1 MNKEIWTKAAVVG
14 SLWASVEIIMGSFF
28 HNLQL
33 PFAGTL
39 LATFTV
45 VFVVA
50 ILQIWPERGLI
61 WRAGII
67 CALMK
72 SISPSA
78 VILGPMTGIFFEAVL
93 LEFFIF
99 LFGRNIFSYII
110 AGMMAVL
117 SALFHK
123 LLTLLIIYGWDA
135 VEILSNVY
143 KFAMKQLKF
152 TNVNPMDAVWILV
165 VIYVVLGTSAA
176 IVGYIIG
183 RKANKQKESQ
193 NNISNFDIS
202 KANNFFSIDKQQK
215 FSVYLL
221 VLNLLAVVFVLFFI
235 NKFGLLLGLIPAIIF
250 ITFNLLRYQN
260 ALRQFKRPALWMQL
274 AVLTLLASLF
284 YIDGAEI
291 VYFSL
296 KGVLVGLEMTL
307 RAIVVVLGFSSISV
321 ELRNP
326 IIKTVLSKKGFSQ
339 LYNAL
344 GLAFSALP
352 AILSDVAKPKQ
363 MFKQPFKTIVQILL
377 FTDSLYLAFM
387 SNLPEEDHNI
397 ISNKNV

>member
-1 MNKEIWTKAAVVG
+1 MKKDIWVKAAVVG

-39 LATFTV
+39 LAVFTV
-45 VFVVA
+45 TFVIA

-93 LEFFIF
+93 LELFIF
-99 LFGRNIFSYII
+99 LLGRNLISYII
-110 AGMMAVL
+110 AGIMAVL

-123 LLTLLIIYGWDA
+123 LITLLIIYGWDA
-135 VEILSNVY
+135 VAILSNVY
-143 KFAMKQLKF
+143 KFAMKQLSF

-165 VIYVVLGTSAA
+165 SIYIILGLFAS
-176 IVGYIIG
+176 IMGYIIG
-183 RKANKQKESQ
+183 QKAKSQKQENHQ
-193 NNISNFDIS
+193 IAAFDIS
-202 KANNFFSIDKQQK
+202 KTDSFFSLESNQK
-215 FSVYLL
+215 FSVWLL
-221 VLNLLAVVFVLFFI
+221 VINITSVISILYIINTFGLYYGLAVAALF
-235 NKFGLLLGLIPAIIF
+235 LAY
-250 ITFNLLRYQN
+250 NLLRYKN
-260 ALRQFKRPALWMQL
+260 AIRQFKRPALWMQL
-274 AVLTLLASLF
+274 VVLTILASLF
-284 YIDGAEI
+284 YVDGSEI
-291 VYFSL
+291 VYFS
-296 KGVLVGLEMTL
+296 KQGIFVGLEMTL
-307 RAIVVVLGFSSISV
+307 RAVVVVLGFSSISV

-326 IIKTVLSKKGFSQ
+326 IIKTVLNKKGFSQ

-352 AILSDVAKPKQ
+352 AIISDVTKPQK
-363 MFKQPFKTIVQILL
+363 MFRKPFKTIVEILL
-377 FTDSLYLAFM
+377 FTDGLYQTFKAENE
-387 SNLPEEDHNI
+387 S
-397 ISNKNV
+397 

>member
-1 MNKEIWTKAAVVG
+1 MNKDIWTKAAVVG

-39 LATFTV
+39 LAVFTV
-45 VFVVA
+45 TFVIA

-67 CALMK
+67 AALMK

-99 LFGRNIFSYII
+99 LLGRNIISYIV

-123 LLTLLIIYGWDA
+123 LITLLIIYGWDA
-135 VEILSNVY
+135 VAILSNVY
-143 KFAMKQLKF
+143 KFAMKQLSF
-152 TNVNPMDAVWILV
+152 TQVNPMDAVWILV
-165 VIYVVLGTSAA
+165 SIYLVLGILSAL
-176 IVGYIIG
+176 IG
-183 RKANKQKESQ
+183 FKIGKKALEQKEKQ
-193 NNISNFDIS
+193 PRIATFDIS
-202 KANNFFSIDKQQK
+202 FADSFFSISKEQK

-221 VLNLLAVVFVLFFI
+221 AFNILSVVAILFII
-235 NKFGLLLGLIPAIIF
+235 NKWGLYWGLESASVF
-250 ITFNLLRYQN
+250 LVYNLLRYKN
-260 ALRQFKRPALWMQL
+260 AARQFKRPALWLQL
-274 AVLTLLASLF
+274 FILTLLASLF
-284 YIDGAEI
+284 YVEGSQI
-291 VYFSL
+291 VYFSPN
-296 KGVLVGLEMTL
+296 GIFVGLEMTL

-326 IIKTVLSKKGFSQ
+326 IIRTVLNKKGFSK
-339 LYNAL
+339 LYKAL

-352 AILSDVAKPKQ
+352 AIMTNVTKPQK
-363 MFKQPFKTIVQILL
+363 MLKKPFKTIVDILL
-377 FTDSLYLAFM
+377 YTDSLYLAFIKFEQE
-387 SNLPEEDHNI
+387 N
-397 ISNKNV
+397 NVKS

>member
-1 MNKEIWTKAAVVG
+1 MNKDIWTKSAVVG

-39 LATFTV
+39 LAVFTV
-45 VFVVA
+45 TFVIA

-61 WRAGII
+61 WRAGIV
-67 CALMK
+67 ASLMK

-99 LFGRNIFSYII
+99 MLGRNLFSYVV

-123 LLTLLIIYGWDA
+123 LITLLIIYGWDA
-135 VEILSNVY
+135 VAILSNVY
-143 KFAMKQLKF
+143 KFAMKQLSF
-152 TNVNPMDAVWILV
+152 TQVNPIDAVWVLV
-165 VIYVVLGTSAA
+165 SIYLILGTLSAMMGYKIGKKA
-176 IVGYIIG
+176 ID
-183 RKANKQKESQ
+183 QKEKQ
-193 NNISNFDIS
+193 QRIADFDIS
-202 KANNFFSIDKQQK
+202 SADSFFSISKAQK

-221 VLNLLAVVFVLFFI
+221 ALNIFSVVAILFII
-235 NKFGLLLGLIPAIIF
+235 NKWGLYWGLETASIF
-250 ITFNLLRYQN
+250 LVYNFLRYKN
-260 ALRQFKRPALWMQL
+260 AMRQFKRPALWTQL
-274 AVLTLLASLF
+274 LILTVLASLF
-284 YIDGAEI
+284 YVEDSQI
-291 VYFSL
+291 VYFST
-296 KGVLVGLEMTL
+296 KGIFVGLEMTL
-307 RAIVVVLGFSSISV
+307 RAIVVVSGFSSISV

-326 IIKTVLSKKGFSQ
+326 IIRTVLNKKGFSN

-352 AILSDVAKPKQ
+352 AIMSDITKPKK
-363 MFKQPFKTIVQILL
+363 MLKNPFKTIVDILL
-377 FTDSLYLAFM
+377 YTDSLYLAFVK
-387 SNLPEEDHNI
+387 SKPQNNGEN
-397 ISNKNV
+397 

>member
-1 MNKEIWTKAAVVG
+1 MNKDIWTKSAVVG

-39 LATFTV
+39 LAVFTV
-45 VFVVA
+45 TFVIA

-61 WRAGII
+61 WRAGIV
-67 CALMK
+67 ASLMK

-99 LFGRNIFSYII
+99 LLGRNLFSYVV

-123 LLTLLIIYGWDA
+123 LMTLLIIYGWDA
-135 VEILSNVY
+135 VAILSNVY
-143 KFAMKQLKF
+143 KFAMKQLSF
-152 TNVNPMDAVWILV
+152 TQVNPIDAVWVLV
-165 VIYVVLGTSAA
+165 SIYLILGTLSAMMGYKIGKKA
-176 IVGYIIG
+176 IE
-183 RKANKQKESQ
+183 QKEKQ
-193 NNISNFDIS
+193 QRIADFDIS
-202 KANNFFSIDKQQK
+202 SADSFFSISKAQK

-221 VLNLLAVVFVLFFI
+221 ALNIFSVVAILFII
-235 NKFGLLLGLIPAIIF
+235 NKWGLYWGLETASLF
-250 ITFNLLRYQN
+250 LVYNFLRYKD
-260 ALRQFKRPALWMQL
+260 AMRQFKRPALWAQL
-274 AVLTLLASLF
+274 LILTVLASLF
-284 YIDGAEI
+284 YVEDSQI
-291 VYFSL
+291 VYFST
-296 KGVLVGLEMTL
+296 KGIFVGLEMTL
-307 RAIVVVLGFSSISV
+307 RAIVVVSGFSSISV

-326 IIKTVLSKKGFSQ
+326 IIRTVLNKKGFSN

-352 AILSDVAKPKQ
+352 AIMSDITKPKK
-363 MFKQPFKTIVQILL
+363 MLKNPFKTIVDILL
-377 FTDSLYLAFM
+377 YTDSLYFAFVK
-387 SNLPEEDHNI
+387 SKPQNNGEN
-397 ISNKNV
+397 

>member
-1 MNKEIWTKAAVVG
+1 MNKDIWTKAAVVG

-61 WRAGII
+61 WRAGVI

-99 LFGRNIFSYII
+99 LLGRNIFSYII

-123 LLTLLIIYGWDA
+123 LITLLIIYGWDA
-135 VEILSNVY
+135 VAILSNVY

-165 VIYVVLGTSAA
+165 SIYIGLGFVAA
-176 IVGYIIG
+176 ITGYIIG
-183 RKANKQKESQ
+183 RKANLKKEKQNK
-193 NNISNFDIS
+193 ISFFDIS
-202 KANNFFSIDKQQK
+202 TANSFFSIDSKQK
-215 FSVYLL
+215 YSVYLL
-221 VLNLLAVVFVLFFI
+221 AVNLLSVIFILFII
-235 NKFGLLLGLIPAIIF
+235 NKFGLLWGLIPAIIF
-250 ITFNLLRYQN
+250 MLYNFLHYKN
-260 ALRQFKRPALWMQL
+260 AVRQFKRPALWLQL
-274 AVLTLLASLF
+274 LILTILASLF
-284 YIDGAEI
+284 YVDGSEI
-291 VYFSL
+291 VYFSS
-296 KGVLVGLEMTL
+296 KGVWVGLEMTL

-326 IIKTVLSKKGFSQ
+326 IIKTVLSDNGFSQ

-363 MFKQPFKTIVQILL
+363 MFKQPFKTIVDILL
-377 FTDSLYLAFM
+377 FTDSLYVTFM
-387 SNLPEEDHNI
+387 SNSSD
-397 ISNKNV
+397 K

>member
-1 MNKEIWTKAAVVG
+1 MNKDIWTKAAVVG

-39 LATFTV
+39 LAVFTV
-45 VFVVA
+45 TFVIA

-67 CALMK
+67 AALMK

-93 LEFFIF
+93 LELFIF
-99 LFGRNIFSYII
+99 LLGRNLFSYVV

-123 LLTLLIIYGWDA
+123 LITLLIIYGWDA
-135 VEILSNVY
+135 VAILSNVY
-143 KFAMKQLKF
+143 KFAMKQLSF
-152 TNVNPMDAVWILV
+152 TQVNPMDAVWILV
-165 VIYVVLGTSAA
+165 SIYLFLGTLSALM
-176 IVGYIIG
+176 GFRIG
-183 RKANKQKESQ
+183 KKAVEQKENQQS
-193 NNISNFDIS
+193 IATFDIS
-202 KANNFFSIDKQQK
+202 KADSFFSISKDQK

-221 VLNLLAVVFVLFFI
+221 VFNILSVISILFII
-235 NKFGLLLGLIPAIIF
+235 NKWGLYWGLEAASVF
-250 ITFNLLRYQN
+250 LVYNLLRYKN
-260 ALRQFKRPALWMQL
+260 AARQFKRPALWMQL
-274 AVLTLLASLF
+274 LILTLLASLF
-284 YIDGAEI
+284 YVEDSQI

-296 KGVLVGLEMTL
+296 KGVFVGLEMTL

-326 IIKTVLSKKGFSQ
+326 IIRTVLNKKGFSK

-352 AILSDVAKPKQ
+352 AIMADVTKPKK
-363 MFKQPFKTIVQILL
+363 MLKKPFNTIVGILL
-377 FTDSLYLAFM
+377 YTDSLYLAFM
-387 SNLPEEDHNI
+387 KFEQENNGKD
-397 ISNKNV
+397 